1 MEQQQQKNP
10 QNLSLFSNDLI
21 FESRKYKYKS
31 KKN

>member
-1 MEQQQQKNP
+1 MEQQKKKP
-10 QNLSLFSNDLI
+10 KNLSLFSNDLI